1 MKIRNIQSDRK
12 DNFIMALDKK
22 GNGASAS
29 NKIMTFGDNRD
40 LKKIISAKS
49 TETQKRVNFNMS
61 ENKHQRL
68 KATCARKGLSISDV
82 MNDLVD
88 NWLLKNE

>member
-1 MKIRNIQSDRK
+1 M
-12 DNFIMALDKK
+12 
-22 GNGASAS
+22 
-29 NKIMTFGDNRD
+29 
-40 LKKIISAKS
+40 KKIISAKS
-49 TETQKRVNFNMS
+49 TETQKRVNFNMP